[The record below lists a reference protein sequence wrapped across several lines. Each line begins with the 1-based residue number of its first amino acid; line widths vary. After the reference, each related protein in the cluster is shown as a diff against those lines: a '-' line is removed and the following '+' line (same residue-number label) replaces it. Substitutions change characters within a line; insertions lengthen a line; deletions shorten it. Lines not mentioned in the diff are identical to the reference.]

1 MRTPTTSNH
10 RLFPLKALLACL
22 LLTLIVGAARAIG
35 AAGAVGAAGTLEK
48 DERSHAA
55 GRRAIRDGEYEK
67 AVKVFLGLVAEDP
80 GDVRARLGAA
90 LAYYKLQDYK
100 LTFDQATE
108 VLKLDDKNARA
119 HALSGIALLRSGYI
133 EHAVAEL
140 LQALQLNSK
149 EALAWGGLAEID
161 YYTNRTRE
169 SRDKASYAI
178 ELDSKEPDYFVTFA
192 RAASRLELFTEAA
205 DAYERFLRVAPR
217 TDTERRDRIR
227 GLIQFYRQLAGVHLH
242 QLGGPRSATV
252 KFRIGADRR
261 PYMDV
266 RVNGRPAT
274 FVIDTGS
281 GFTVISDEAAAR
293 LGVAPMAR
301 GGTSQGVG
309 GNGKFPIVYGLINT
323 VQLGEEKIE
332 SVPCFI
338 RRFHGSSARSDDAK
352 ADGFIGLSVLSNFT
366 SGIDYKSQQLSLVRE
381 GDEAAATVESDPS
394 ITVIPFRTTQN
405 GLISVE
411 TQIDGSRSV
420 NAIVDTGASS
430 TVLSSV
436 AVKRL
441 EMVGSII
448 KGQTVQVV
456 GAAGVTDNVELLFL
470 RTCKIAN
477 LSQNNLRALI
487 LDFGAINETSGFE
500 QSAILGG
507 DFLRHF
513 KVTIDFNHARLI
525 LEPQTPAVTRS
536 QPDQKVASQN

>member
-1 MRTPTTSNH
+1 M
-10 RLFPLKALLACL
+10 
-22 LLTLIVGAARAIG
+22 LTCIVGV
-35 AAGAVGAAGTLEK
+35 AVAVEK
-48 DERSHAA
+48 DERSQAA
-55 GRRAIRDGEYEK
+55 GRRAIRDGDYEK
-67 AVKVFLGLVAEDP
+67 AVKIFLDLVKTDP
-80 GDVRARLGAA
+80 GDIRAHIGAA

-108 VLKLDDKNARA
+108 ALKLDDKNARA

-133 EHAVAEL
+133 DQAAGEL
-140 LQALQLNSK
+140 LQALRLNSK

-169 SRDKASYAI
+169 SREKSLYAI
-178 ELDSKEPDYFVTFA
+178 ELDSREPDYFVTFA
-192 RAASRLELFTEAA
+192 RAASRLELFNEAA
-205 DAYERFLRVAPR
+205 DAYEKFLRVAPR

-242 QLGGPRSATV
+242 QIVGPRSAVV

-293 LGVAPMAR
+293 LGVVPMAR

-309 GNGKFPIVYGLINT
+309 GNGKFPIVYGLINS

-338 RRFHGSSARSDDAK
+338 RRFHGSSTRSDDAK

-366 SGIDYKSQQLSLVRE
+366 SGIDYKTQQLSLLRE
-381 GDEAAATVESDPS
+381 GDEATASIAGDPS

-411 TQIDGSRSV
+411 TQIDDSRSV
-420 NAIVDTGASS
+420 NAILDTGASS
-430 TVLSSV
+430 TVLSSA

-441 EMVGSII
+441 EMLGSII

-507 DFLRHF
+507 DFLRNF
-513 KVTIDFNHARLI
+513 KMTIDFNHARLI

>member
-1 MRTPTTSNH
+1 MRTPTASNH
-10 RLFPLKALLACL
+10 RLFTLKALLACL
-22 LLTLIVGAARAIG
+22 LLTLIVGAA
-35 AAGAVGAAGTLEK
+35 AAAEK
-48 DERSHAA
+48 DERSLAA

-67 AVKVFLGLVAEDP
+67 AVKVFLGLLAQDP
-80 GDVRARLGAA
+80 GDVPARLGAA

-108 VLKLDDKNARA
+108 ALKLDDKNARA
-119 HALSGIALLRSGYI
+119 HALSGIALLRSGYLD
-133 EHAVAEL
+133 HAVAEL

-161 YYTNRTRE
+161 YYTNRTKE
-169 SRDKASYAI
+169 SREKASYAI

-192 RAASRLELFTEAA
+192 RAASRLELFNEAA

-242 QLGGPRSATV
+242 QLVGPRSANV

-381 GDEAAATVESDPS
+381 GDDAAAAVESDPS

-441 EMVGSII
+441 EMLGSII